1 MDPNRIGLQLL
12 LKEINWEPKPNRPMR
27 NWFILVFSRSLTKLQ
42 APRTVT
48 HPQIPYKLI
57 WTKRNRLPKAV
68 YSLPKHTGGIW
79 LRLCFSHLKAI
90 SKDHPGAPHMQREHS
105 ELGCLSGCHIVQPAP
120 DLTAMLRDWLL
131 TFKSVTII
139 STAREEAVRS
149 GTTVKTRNKFSAH
162 FHFYAAFT
170 ELLLQTN
177 YCDSLSDDSQFRQRE
192 DA

>member
-12 LKEINWEPKPNRPMR
+12 LKEINREPKPNRPMR
-27 NWFILVFSRSLTKLQ
+27 NRFILVFSRSLTNPKLPEPWPT
-42 APRTVT
+42 PR
-48 HPQIPYKLI
+48 
-57 WTKRNRLPKAV
+57 
-68 YSLPKHTGGIW
+68 SLTNW
-79 LRLCFSHLKAI
+79 SELKAI
-90 SKDHPGAPHMQREHS
+90 AFPRLRTAFPSTQVGFDCGPASCSWKLFLRSIQVRLAAERRLS
-105 ELGCLSGCHIVQPAP
+105 ELGLLSCCHILEPSP

-149 GTTVKTRNKFSAH
+149 GTTVKTPNKFSAH

-177 YCDSLSDDSQFRQRE
+177 YCDRLSNDSQFRRRE
-192 DA
+192 DS